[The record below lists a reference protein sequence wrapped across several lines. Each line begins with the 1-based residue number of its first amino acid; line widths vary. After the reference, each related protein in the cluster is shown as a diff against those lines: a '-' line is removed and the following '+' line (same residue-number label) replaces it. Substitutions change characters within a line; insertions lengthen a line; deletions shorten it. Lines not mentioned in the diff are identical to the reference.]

1 MLMLGYIDA
10 ITDIGIKRK
19 DNQDNYWVSRLQIG
33 NRELEILCVCDGMGG
48 LTNGGIASEMVVRSV
63 REAYLGG
70 KAFLDLKG
78 VLEETNKQIYNRE
91 ERMGTTC
98 TIVEVEGDFYR
109 VWHVGDSRFYIYR
122 LGELIQVTT
131 DHSALKKYNI
141 TKDNPYLYKKYK
153 NSLTRCIGVQEEVNL
168 DYIEGSLQENDILL
182 VCSDGLW
189 HFFDDRDCCTEDLE
203 DLNGLVSSCI
213 NAGETDNITCVMLS

>member
-1 MLMLGYIDA
+1 MLGYIDA

-109 VWHVGDSRFYIYR
+109 VCNSVRPYRWQPTRLPRPWDFPGKSTGVGCHR
-122 LGELIQVTT
+122 LL
-131 DHSALKKYNI
+131 
-141 TKDNPYLYKKYK
+141 
-153 NSLTRCIGVQEEVNL
+153 
-168 DYIEGSLQENDILL
+168 
-182 VCSDGLW
+182 
-189 HFFDDRDCCTEDLE
+189 
-203 DLNGLVSSCI
+203 
-213 NAGETDNITCVMLS
+213 